1 MKRSLYYFIF
11 IILSAVLAGCD
22 KNNIQKP
29 EPSKELQP
37 DKPVEKQTLDYK
49 VWVNGVEATVYRA
62 RVQEPPFNKEVTNRD
77 FGGDYA
83 FVSFDVE
90 APTEIKIQSANRDLS
105 KTMLLPAN
113 NKAEDFS
120 KETHSLFLK
129 IGEPMQVIVEP
140 DGKNSP
146 LFIFANQ
153 KEDYVPN
160 ENDPNLIYFG
170 PGEHHPENA
179 LIKLKNNQTLYIA
192 DGAVVYAGVYI
203 DGDNVTV
210 RGRGIIS
217 GNEFVWGGNAR
228 HLIEINNSENV
239 IIKDVILQ
247 GGATWSSVIRRSE
260 NITIEN
266 MKVVGSRVQN
276 DDGLNPVNS
285 RNIRIR
291 NCFIRTDDDC
301 LAFKGKDSGSFDVEK
316 IEVEKCILWCDRARV
331 FLLGHESAAAHMR
344 DITFKDI
351 DIVHFGMTPF
361 LIEPGEEMEIGNIR
375 FENIRLNGEGQ
386 EELIRLK
393 PTVNQYMKN
402 KVPGHIDGIVF
413 KNISLTG
420 TPGSYGIQ
428 FIGADI
434 NHRVK
439 NVTVDGLIVFGR
451 KVDENYSY
459 LEIGNNVDDLKF
471 KI

>member
-1 MKRSLYYFIF
+1 MKRTLYYFMF
-11 IILSAVLAGCD
+11 VLLSAVLVGCD
-22 KNNIQKP
+22 KNNIRKP
-29 EPSKELQP
+29 EPAKELQP
-37 DKPVEKQTLDYK
+37 DRPHEKQVLDYK
-49 VWVNGVEATVYRA
+49 VWINGVETTVYKA
-62 RVQEPPFNKEVTNRD
+62 RVQDPPFNKEVTNMD

-83 FVSFDVE
+83 FVSFDVKV
-90 APTEIKIQSANRDLS
+90 PTEIKIQSASKDLS
-105 KTMLLPAN
+105 NTVLLPAN
-113 NKAEDFS
+113 NKVGNFL
-120 KETHSLFLK
+120 KEPHSLFLK

-140 DGKNSP
+140 DGKKAP

-153 KEDYVPN
+153 AEDYVPDK
-160 ENDPNLIYFG
+160 NDPNLIYFE
-170 PGEHHPENA
+170 PGEHHPEKA
-179 LIKLKNNQTLYIA
+179 LIKLKSNQTLYIA
-192 DGAVVYAGVYI
+192 DGAVVHAGVYI
-203 DGDNVTV
+203 EGDNVTI

-228 HLIEINNSENV
+228 HLIEINNSNNV
-239 IIKDVILQ
+239 LVKDVILQ

-260 NITIEN
+260 NITVEN
-266 MKVVGSRVQN
+266 MKVVGSRLRN

-316 IEVEKCILWCDRARV
+316 IEVEKCILWCDRARI

-361 LIEPGEEMEIGNIR
+361 LIEPGEEMEIENIR

-393 PTVNQYMKN
+393 PTINQYMKN
-402 KVPGHIDGIVF
+402 KVPGHIDGVVF

-420 TPGSYGIQ
+420 KSGPYGIQ
-428 FIGADI
+428 FVGADI

-439 NVTVDGLIVFGR
+439 NVTIDGLTICGR